1 MSSTIASSPKT
12 YLLILK
18 NTGAETLAQLTDAG
32 RAGLLTQWNAW
43 YDQLAKEGKA
53 FEGQPLME
61 ERRVVSGRGGSRV
74 VDGPYAEAT
83 EVVGGYIKLRA
94 RDLEEATRLV
104 QSHPMLAYGMAV
116 EIREFK
122 EHCHLGVVSRS

>member
-1 MSSTIASSPKT
+1 MVSSPKT

-32 RAGLLTQWNAW
+32 RAGLLERWNAW
-43 YDQLAKEGKA
+43 YDRLADEGKA
-53 FEGQPLME
+53 FEGQPLMD
-61 ERRVVSGRGGSRV
+61 ERRVVSGPGGARV
-74 VDGPYAEAT
+74 VDGPYVEAT

-94 RDLEEATRLV
+94 RDLDEATRLV
-104 QSHPMLAYGMAV
+104 QSHPMLEYGMAV